1 MATADDKVFLADA
14 NKRLKTKYTSVKAYL
29 TDNGKLE
36 PKGAKAAGRLAAV
49 ENFREKSK
57 RTKVV
62 LSGGVF
68 EEAKKLYGSTA
79 NLYNIPELKS
89 IFDDAFINKWDSD
102 TLLQAIDNT
111 EWATSRTQSQETYDV
126 QKVTDPVELQKKID
140 GVVPTIRRVLAGK
153 GISLDEASIKS
164 IAEKGTRNGWTPE
177 QWDSDTA
184 AEAIRL
190 QPAPTAEG
198 AAPGTTPG
206 APAPVSS
213 VTASSLRLLAKQF
226 GVDPTESTINSWV
239 NEIATNTKTEAQFN
253 ETMRSSAQTLYPT
266 IGERLKTE
274 TFDSITSPYRTLY
287 SKVLEVDEGG
297 VDLTSPAYSN
307 LFNAGDDK
315 NKRMMNAT
323 EWTSFLRKRPEW
335 QNTQNAY
342 QEYSS
347 AASTLN
353 KIFGG
358 TL

>member
-1 MATADDKVFLADA
+1 MATAQDKSFLAET
-14 NKRLKTKYTSVKAYL
+14 NKRLGTKYTSVKAYL

-49 ENFREKSK
+49 ENFRGKAK
-57 RTKVV
+57 RTAMV
-62 LSGGVF
+62 LSGAVF
-68 EEAKKLYGSTA
+68 EESKKIYGSTA
-79 NLYNIPELKS
+79 NLYNIPELKT
-89 IFDDAFINKWDSD
+89 IFDDAFVNQWDSD
-102 TLLQAIDNT
+102 TLLRAIDNT
-111 EWATSRTQSQETYDV
+111 DWAINRTQSQETYDV
-126 QKVTDPVELQKKID
+126 QKVTDPVELQKKVD
-140 GVVPTIRRVLAGK
+140 SSVPLVRRVLASK
-153 GISLDEASIKS
+153 GISLDETSIKS
-164 IAEKGTRNGWTPE
+164 IAEKGTRNGWTAE
-177 QWDSDTA
+177 QWDSDSA

-190 QPAPTAEG
+190 QPTPATTAG
-198 AAPGTTPG
+198 AT
-206 APAPVSS
+206 PAPVST
-213 VTASSLRLLAKQF
+213 VTATTLRMLAQQF
-226 GVDPTESTINSWV
+226 GVDPAESTINSWV
-239 NEIATNTKTEAQFN
+239 NEIATNTKTKEQFN

-266 IGERLKTE
+266 LGERLKTE

-287 SKVLEVDEGG
+287 SKVLEVDEGS

>member
-1 MATADDKVFLADA
+1 MATADDKAFLADA

-29 TDNGKLE
+29 TDNGKLD
-36 PKGAKAAGRLAAV
+36 PKGDKAAGRLAAV
-49 ENFREKSK
+49 ENFREKAK

-79 NLYNIPELKS
+79 NLYNIPELKT

-126 QKVTDPVELQKKID
+126 QKATDPVELQNKVD
-140 GVVPTIRRVLAGK
+140 SFLPTIRRVLAGK
-153 GISLDEASIKS
+153 GISLDDASIKS
-164 IAEKGTRNGWTPE
+164 IAEKGTRNGWTAE

-190 QPAPTAEG
+190 QPAPTTTAES
-198 AAPGTTPG
+198 AAPGT
-206 APAPVSS
+206 PAPVSA

-239 NEIATNTKTEAQFN
+239 NEISTNSKTKEQFN

-287 SKVLEVDEGG
+287 SKVLEVDEGS

>member
-1 MATADDKVFLADA
+1 MATAQDKAFLAET
-14 NKRLKTKYTSVKAYL
+14 NKRLGTKYTSVKAYL

-36 PKGAKAAGRLAAV
+36 PKSAKATDRLAAV
-49 ENFREKSK
+49 ENFRGKAK
-57 RTKVV
+57 RTAMV
-62 LSGGVF
+62 LSGAVF
-68 EEAKKLYGSTA
+68 EESKKLYGSTA
-79 NLYNIPELKS
+79 NLYNIPELKT
-89 IFDDAFINKWDSD
+89 IFDDAFVNRWDSD
-102 TLLQAIDNT
+102 TLLRAIDNT

-126 QKVTDPVELQKKID
+126 QKATDPVELQKKVD
-140 GVVPTIRRVLAGK
+140 ASVPLVRRVLSAK
-153 GISLDEASIKS
+153 GISLDDTSIKS
-164 IAEKGTRNGWTPE
+164 IAEKGTRNGWTAE
-177 QWDSDTA
+177 EWDSSSA
-184 AEAIRL
+184 SEAIRL
-190 QPAPTAEG
+190 QPTPA
-198 AAPGTTPG
+198 TTPG
-206 APAPVSS
+206 ATPAPVSA
-213 VTASSLRLLAKQF
+213 VTASTLRALAQQF
-226 GVDPTESTINSWV
+226 GVDPTETTINSWV
-239 NEIATNTKTEAQFN
+239 NEISTNTKTKEQFN

-287 SKVLEVDEGG
+287 SKVLEVDEGS

-307 LFNAGDDK
+307 LFNAGDEK

>member
-1 MATADDKVFLADA
+1 MATADDKAFLAET
-14 NKRLKTKYTSVKAYL
+14 NKRLGTKYTSVKAYL

-36 PKGAKAAGRLAAV
+36 PKGEKAAGRLAAV
-49 ENFREKSK
+49 QNFRGKAERKGM
-57 RTKVV
+57 V
-62 LSGGVF
+62 LSGKVF
-68 EEAKKLYGSTA
+68 EESKKIYGSTA
-79 NLYNIPELKS
+79 NLYNIPELKT
-89 IFDDAFINKWDSD
+89 IFDDAFVNQWDSD
-102 TLLQAIDNT
+102 TLLRAIDNT

-126 QKVTDPVELQKKID
+126 QKATDPVELQNKVD
-140 GVVPTIRRVLAGK
+140 SFVPTVRRVLAGK
-153 GISLDEASIKS
+153 GISLDDASIKS
-164 IAEKGTRNGWTPE
+164 IAEKGTRNGWTAE
-177 QWDSDTA
+177 QWDSDSA

-190 QPAPTAEG
+190 QPAPTTATSG
-198 AAPGTTPG
+198 AT
-206 APAPVSS
+206 PAPVSA
-213 VTASSLRLLAKQF
+213 VTASTLRMLAKQF
-226 GVDPTESTINSWV
+226 GVDPTDTTLNSWV
-239 NEIATNTKTEAQFN
+239 NEISTNTKTKEQFN
-253 ETMRSSAQTLYPT
+253 ESMRSSAQTLYPT
-266 IGERLKTE
+266 LGERLKTE

-287 SKVLEVDEGG
+287 SKVLEVDEGS

-307 LFNAGDDK
+307 LFNAGDEK

>member
-1 MATADDKVFLADA
+1 MATAQDKAFLAET
-14 NKRLKTKYTSVKAYL
+14 NKRLGTKYTSVKAYL

-36 PKGAKAAGRLAAV
+36 PKSAKATDRLAAV
-49 ENFREKSK
+49 ENFRGKAK
-57 RTKVV
+57 RTAMV
-62 LSGGVF
+62 LSGAVF
-68 EEAKKLYGSTA
+68 EESKKLYGSTA
-79 NLYNIPELKS
+79 NLYNIPELKT
-89 IFDDAFINKWDSD
+89 IFDDAFVNRWDSD
-102 TLLQAIDNT
+102 TLLRAIDNT

-126 QKVTDPVELQKKID
+126 QKATDPVELQNKVDSFI
-140 GVVPTIRRVLAGK
+140 PTVRRVLAAK
-153 GISLDEASIKS
+153 GISLDDTSIKS
-164 IAEKGTRNGWTPE
+164 IAEKGTRNGWTAE
-177 QWDSDTA
+177 EWDSSSA
-184 AEAIRL
+184 SEAIRL
-190 QPAPTAEG
+190 QPTPA
-198 AAPGTTPG
+198 TTPG
-206 APAPVSS
+206 ATPAPVSA
-213 VTASSLRLLAKQF
+213 VTASTLRALAQQF
-226 GVDPTESTINSWV
+226 GVDPTETTINSWV
-239 NEIATNTKTEAQFN
+239 NEISTNTKTKEQFN

-287 SKVLEVDEGG
+287 SKVLEVDEGS

-307 LFNAGDDK
+307 LFNAGDEK